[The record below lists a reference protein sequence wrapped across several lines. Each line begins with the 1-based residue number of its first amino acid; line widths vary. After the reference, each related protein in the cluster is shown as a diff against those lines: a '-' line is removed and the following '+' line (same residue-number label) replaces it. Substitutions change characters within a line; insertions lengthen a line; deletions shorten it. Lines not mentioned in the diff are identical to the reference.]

1 MIDIKLQ
8 NGEIQTDSAGRY
20 AVIEDRDAL
29 FQRAALNMTIA
40 KGSFVYN
47 RALGAEPCLDS
58 NPDKRELVL
67 GEALAT
73 YENTAVRVTGITAD
87 ATAVEMTID
96 GESRE
101 TEVRHIGSL

>member
-20 AVIEDRDAL
+20 AVIADRDAL

-67 GEALAT
+67 GENDELPDLSGETVSGKLELAP
-73 YENTAVRVTGITAD
+73 
-87 ATAVEMTID
+87 
-96 GESRE
+96 
-101 TEVRHIGSL
+101 GSCAFIVL